1 MRARAVL
8 LLSIVVALAF
18 PAFGVQRTFVSTA
31 GDNTNTINNCS
42 LAFPCR
48 SFASAMTVTT
58 AGGEI
63 VVLDSGGY
71 GRVTIDKSVA
81 IIAPAGIYAGI
92 SVFSPD
98 NGIDIDTPGVI
109 VTLKGLTINGQGG
122 NAGIDFSQ
130 GTRLT
135 VENCE
140 IANVGGSSTAGIFAR
155 APGATVVVKNT
166 LIRDTAYVG
175 IWVKQETSGQKTT
188 LIADNTD
195 VHDTSPWGIYVGG
208 FAHLGTAEAYLTHVT
223 VTGSASIGVTADS
236 TTGDATLVSVANS
249 TISNNGVGAYAVGAA
264 AKLVVATSTLVRN
277 VFTALEQFP
286 AATLLSRGDNTIHDN
301 NSGGAQTG
309 GTIGSLAPL

>member
-1 MRARAVL
+1 MHASAVL

-31 GDNTNTINNCS
+31 GNDTNTINNCS

-63 VVLDSGGY
+63 VVRDSGGY

-92 SVFSPD
+92 
-98 NGIDIDTPGVI
+98 
-109 VTLKGLTINGQGG
+109 
-122 NAGIDFSQ
+122 DFRQ

-195 VHDTSPWGIYVGG
+195 VHNTSPWGIYVGG
-208 FAHLGTAEAYLTHVT
+208 LGHLGTAEAYLTHVT
-223 VTGSASIGVTADS
+223 VTGSPSIGVTADS
-236 TTGDATLVSVANS
+236 TVGGATLASVANS
-249 TISNNGVGAYAVGAA
+249 TISNNGNGAYALGAA

-277 VFTALEQFP
+277 AFFALVQDP
-286 AATLLSRGDNTIHDN
+286 AATVLSRGDNTIHDN
-301 NSGGAQTG
+301 NSGGAQTS